1 MIWERNDPS
10 LICVF
15 GAPSRPEDGRAPAR
29 HVMILLHAGPNSR
42 AFTIPAAM
50 RSIPWRQFLDTAAA
64 PPHDIYPNLDGPEPH
79 GMGIIELEGRSL
91 VCFVSGP
98 ESPAV

>member
-1 MIWERNDPS
+1 MPCMNDANARAVARVSSVRPQWVAVRNAGEA
-10 LICVF
+10 L
-15 GAPSRPEDGRAPAR
+15 GLEGRT
-29 HVMILLHAGPNSR
+29 LLHAGPNSR

-79 GMGIIELEGRSL
+79 GTGIIELEGRSL
-91 VCFVSGP
+91 VC
-98 ESPAV
+98 

>member
-1 MIWERNDPS
+1 MAALEARIDWLAVKHDP
-10 LICVF
+10 C
-15 GAPSRPEDGRAPAR
+15 RAPAR

-50 RSIPWRQFLDTAAA
+50 KSIPWRQFLDTSAA

-79 GMGIIELEGRSL
+79 GTGIIELEGRSL